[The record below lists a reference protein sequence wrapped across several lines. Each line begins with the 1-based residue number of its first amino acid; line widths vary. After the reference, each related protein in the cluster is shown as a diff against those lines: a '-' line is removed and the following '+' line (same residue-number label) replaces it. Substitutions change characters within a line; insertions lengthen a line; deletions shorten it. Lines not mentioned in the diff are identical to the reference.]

1 MTIVFLPKNKLS
13 MQETA
18 QRFIDFVDH
27 CPLPFQFCDHVR
39 GILTSNGY
47 TELDEKT
54 EWKEIPK
61 KGFFFRDGRALL
73 AWNNG
78 GLKSGIIVGTH
89 CDSPC
94 FKLKPNFAVSGMY
107 PQVSVAKYG
116 GGIWKTWFDRN
127 LRLAGRIYQSKEDG
141 SIVSHNFD
149 SKEGVAVIPTAVG
162 EDKEETFRPIFGA
175 DPNLSL
181 SGYISQ
187 LTNIPKEE
195 IQNFEI
201 GFVDAQKPAVV
212 GTKGEFIAAQRIDNL
227 GSTFSALEAFLK
239 SEPKETLNILV
250 VFDHE
255 EIGSNTL
262 AGAKSDLLPTFLK
275 RIIPQE
281 EYTAFIARSLVVS
294 SDNAHA
300 WHPNFQE
307 KHEQNHRPLL
317 GGGPVVKRSPAAAYA
332 TDMAS
337 LYPLKKAA
345 ELANVPLQMMLNRN
359 DIPSGSTIGPH
370 VSSGL
375 GIATVDIG
383 QPQLAMHSI
392 RELVAVADLDLLTNL
407 LVSIYNNYEQCRLQL

>member
-1 MTIVFLPKNKLS
+1 

-18 QRFIDFVDH
+18 QKFIDFIDN

-47 TELDEKT
+47 TELNEKE
-54 EWKEIPK
+54 EWKDIPK
-61 KGFFFRDGRALL
+61 KGFFFRDGRALV

-94 FKLKPNFAVSGMY
+94 FKIKPNYQVSGQY

-116 GGIWKTWFDRN
+116 GGIWKTWFQRN
-127 LRLAGRIYQSKEDG
+127 LRLAGRFYEVLDDG
-141 SIVSHNFD
+141 SLKVHNFD
-149 SKEGVAVIPTAVG
+149 SKEGVAIIPTAVN
-162 EDKEETFRPIFGA
+162 EDAETTFRPIFGA
-175 DPNLSL
+175 DPSL
-181 SGYISQ
+181 SIMDYISN
-187 LTNIPKEE
+187 LTGVPKEK
-195 IQNFEI
+195 ISNFEI

-212 GTKGEFIAAQRIDNL
+212 GTKGEFIASQRIDNL

-239 SEPKETLNILV
+239 SEPKETLNVLV

-262 AGAKSDLLPTFLK
+262 AGAKSDLLQTFLK

-281 EYTAFIARSLVVS
+281 EYAAFIARSLVVS

-300 WHPNFQE
+300 WHPNYQQ

-332 TDMAS
+332 TDIAS
-337 LYPLKKAA
+337 TYPLKKAA
-345 ELANVPLQMMLNRN
+345 ELANIPLQMMLNRN

-370 VSSGL
+370 VSSIL

-392 RELVAVADLDLLTNL
+392 RELLAVADIDLLTNL
-407 LVSIYNNYEQCRLQL
+407 LVSIYNNYEECRLKL